1 MDVDE
6 AYALLGRA
14 EFLDVRRD
22 EEYAAGHVAGAVH
35 ISLQQIPLRYEEL
48 PGNRPVIVTCQVGQR
63 SGLAT
68 EFLRARGIDAHNL
81 EGGLELWLSQG
92 LPLVTGDEEPGVV
105 IDGRFEDLELGSDP
119 EGRPASG

>member
-6 AYALLGRA
+6 AYALLGGA

-22 EEYAAGHVAGAVH
+22 HEFAAGHVAGAVH
-35 ISLQQIPLRYEEL
+35 IILQEVPLRYGEL
-48 PGNRPVIVTCQVGQR
+48 PGDRPVIVTCQVGQR

-81 EGGLELWLSQG
+81 EGGLKLWLSQG
-92 LPLVTGDEEPGVV
+92 FPLVSDGDGPGGV
-105 IDGRFEDLELGSDP
+105 IDGRYEDLGVGSDP
-119 EGRPASG
+119 KGRPASG